1 MTCLIILEDLSTFWS
16 WYAIL
21 KASSLRAPTDTGN
34 AREALWKAF
43 KATYE
48 TRKPSS
54 KDDGYFD
61 GCRLPPSSGTAKVL
75 FSVCFDLAHKT
86 AQKGSKDQRIKG
98 QSIVRQPPNTPRSV
112 RTKRLRRPS
121 HVWKAPAKGSEEIC
135 PLAFKKEVWFA
146 SQHFV

>member
-1 MTCLIILEDLSTFWS
+1 MQSSRHLRFVHQQTPGMRGRPFGKHLRQRMKQGSQAAKMMDILMGAGFRHHQAQPRCCS
-16 WYAIL
+16 
-21 KASSLRAPTDTGN
+21 R
-34 AREALWKAF
+34 
-43 KATYE
+43 
-48 TRKPSS
+48 
-54 KDDGYFD
+54 
-61 GCRLPPSSGTAKVL
+61 CVL
-75 FSVCFDLAHKT
+75 TWHIKQHK
-86 AQKGSKDQRIKG
+86 KDQRIKG